1 MKIYNK
7 LNNSLILNRSSSYA
21 VEQTKSNSFKLM
33 LNAGKKIARQIC
45 SNYKKRKTLIIC
57 GVGGN
62 GGDGFITAKEL
73 LNKNWEIDLV
83 IIGNKSNIK
92 GDSLKALNELKVTPL
107 KFEDINLNEI
117 ELFVDALFGLGLSRN
132 IDKETSK
139 VLSTIDKHNAPIVA
153 IDIPSGVDSN
163 TGEILGYAAY
173 CELVITFTSLK
184 YGHILLPGYEKY
196 KKIKVENI
204 GITKSALKKIYPKIN
219 INNKNYWT
227 KDIKWPKMND
237 HKYSRGFSLVVGG
250 PKNMTGAARLAAQS
264 AQRTGSGIVCLAA
277 EKDAE
282 QIYFITL
289 TSQIV
294 KSYKNIEDF
303 KTIIDDTRIDSILIG
318 PGLSENKNSA
328 LKIKSILETNKSVVL
343 DAGAIS
349 CFRGKINTLKKIIS
363 GKKVV
368 ITPHEGELKAIMPEL
383 KGNLIDK
390 ALKASAEL
398 NCIVVL
404 KGATTII
411 AGPDNKALVNPAGA
425 KWLSTAGSGDVLA
438 GIICGLLSNK
448 MEIFKASAFG
458 VWLHSEI
465 GNYLGPGLVAEDLPP
480 NINKVYKNL
489 LKTIN

>member
-1 MKIYNK
+1 
-7 LNNSLILNRSSSYA
+7 
-21 VEQTKSNSFKLM
+21 
-33 LNAGKKIARQIC
+33 
-45 SNYKKRKTLIIC
+45 
-57 GVGGN
+57 
-62 GGDGFITAKEL
+62 
-73 LNKNWEIDLV
+73 
-83 IIGNKSNIK
+83 
-92 GDSLKALNELKVTPL
+92 
-107 KFEDINLNEI
+107 
-117 ELFVDALFGLGLSRN
+117 
-132 IDKETSK
+132 
-139 VLSTIDKHNAPIVA
+139 
-153 IDIPSGVDSN
+153 
-163 TGEILGYAAY
+163 
-173 CELVITFTSLK
+173 
-184 YGHILLPGYEKY
+184 
-196 KKIKVENI
+196 
-204 GITKSALKKIYPKIN
+204 
-219 INNKNYWT
+219 
-227 KDIKWPKMND
+227 
-237 HKYSRGFSLVVGG
+237 
-250 PKNMTGAARLAAQS
+250 MTGAARLAAQS
-264 AQRTGSGIVCLAA
+264 AQRTGSGIVCLAS

-349 CFRGKINTLKKIIS
+349 CFKGKINTLKKIIS

-390 ALKASAEL
+390 ALKASAKL

-411 AGPDNKALVNPAGA
+411 ACPDNKALVNPAGA

-465 GNYLGPGLVAEDLPP
+465 GNYLGPGLVAEDLPI

-489 LKTIN
+489 LKTII

>member
-92 GDSLKALNELKVTPL
+92 GDSLKALNKLKVNPL

-132 IDKETSK
+132 INKETSK

-184 YGHILLPGYEKY
+184 YGHILLPGYKKY

-204 GITKSALKKIYPKIN
+204 GITKSALKKISPKIN
-219 INNKNYWT
+219 LSNVSIIGDGLETDILGGNNVQINTILITSGILSHTLNTQYGQRP
-227 KDIKWPKMND
+227 DIKK
-237 HKYSRGFSLVVGG
+237 L
-250 PKNMTGAARLAAQS
+250 
-264 AQRTGSGIVCLAA
+264 
-277 EKDAE
+277 
-282 QIYFITL
+282 
-289 TSQIV
+289 
-294 KSYKNIEDF
+294 
-303 KTIIDDTRIDSILIG
+303 
-318 PGLSENKNSA
+318 NK
-328 LKIKSILETNKSVVL
+328 
-343 DAGAIS
+343 AIS
-349 CFRGKINTLKKIIS
+349 AS
-363 GKKVV
+363 GNF
-368 ITPHEGELKAIMPEL
+368 PP
-383 KGNLIDK
+383 
-390 ALKASAEL
+390 SA
-398 NCIVVL
+398 
-404 KGATTII
+404 
-411 AGPDNKALVNPAGA
+411 VN
-425 KWLSTAGSGDVLA
+425 
-438 GIICGLLSNK
+438 
-448 MEIFKASAFG
+448 IFKIS
-458 VWLHSEI
+458 
-465 GNYLGPGLVAEDLPP
+465 P
-480 NINKVYKNL
+480 
-489 LKTIN
+489 